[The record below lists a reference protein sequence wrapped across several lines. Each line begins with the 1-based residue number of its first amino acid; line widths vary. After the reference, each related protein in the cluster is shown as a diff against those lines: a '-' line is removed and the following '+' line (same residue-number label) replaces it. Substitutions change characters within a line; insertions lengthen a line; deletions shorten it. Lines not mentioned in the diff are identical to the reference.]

1 MILAKTF
8 EIIFWSLCVF
18 GFFCLLK
25 MVCSHLLLKNTKFL
39 KADII
44 LTVNNDA
51 ETVENTIRMLAEE
64 ILFTSRGKLFNNV
77 TVINNESSD
86 DTMKIVHNLKR
97 EYPFLKTK

>member
-25 MVCSHLLLKNTKFL
+25 MLCSYLILKNTKFL
-39 KADII
+39 KSDII
-44 LTVNNDA
+44 LTVKND
-51 ETVENTIRMLAEE
+51 EEEIENTIRMLAEE

-77 TVINNESSD
+77 TVIHSESSD

-97 EYPFLKTK
+97 EYPFLKIK